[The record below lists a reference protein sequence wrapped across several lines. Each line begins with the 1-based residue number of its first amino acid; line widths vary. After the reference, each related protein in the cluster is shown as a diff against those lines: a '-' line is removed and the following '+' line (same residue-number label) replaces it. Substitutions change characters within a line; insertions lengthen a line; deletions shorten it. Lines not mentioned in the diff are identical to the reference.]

1 MHMYLPIKKIPQF
14 RSQFCSVLRFS
25 YDFLFFVFCKVN
37 IEPDPSIRFPALYLF
52 NFGSTAHHLK
62 CLCRHSN
69 EGWDCMT
76 VHDTI
81 CYPQLYIQE
90 PSGNH
95 GFPAKSGP
103 FLSLFLHI
111 YNVKNFNIYGLNF
124 LIRIYKNE
132 NLWTWSHLKYHDTV
146 TYQRKINRGR
156 SYLQHH

>member
-1 MHMYLPIKKIPQF
+1 MHMYLPIKF

-81 CYPQLYIQE
+81 CYPQLYIYRSHQAIMV
-90 PSGNH
+90 SQANL
-95 GFPAKSGP
+95 GP
-103 FLSLFLHI
+103 FSHFSYI
-111 YNVKNFNIYGLNF
+111 YTMSKTSTFMV
-124 LIRIYKNE
+124 
-132 NLWTWSHLKYHDTV
+132 
-146 TYQRKINRGR
+146 
-156 SYLQHH
+156 

>member
-1 MHMYLPIKKIPQF
+1 MI
-14 RSQFCSVLRFS
+14 FC
-25 YDFLFFVFCKVN
+25 FLFFVKSTSN
-37 IEPDPSIRFPALYLF
+37 RILQ
-52 NFGSTAHHLK
+52 FGSLHYI
-62 CLCRHSN
+62 CLISDPQHTTWN
-69 EGWDCMT
+69 VPAQQWGMGL
-76 VHDTI
+76 HDSAWHDMLSSTI
-81 CYPQLYIQE
+81 YIQE

-95 GFPAKSGP
+95 GFPSKSGP

-111 YNVKNFNIYGLNF
+111 CNVKNFNIYGLNF